1 MINTKGKIICDV
13 KKTEAMNIRH
23 TVIKSEEEFDR
34 LETGWNLLCKHTNS
48 TIFQTFEWNR
58 TWWKNFGD
66 FGELQIFV
74 LYDEDE
80 VVGIAPLFYDR
91 YSFFGVTP
99 YTCLRLIGSKVG
111 KTIDGPLLGTNAYSD
126 YLQFLILD
134 EYESSFYEHLM
145 VFIKDETHFNAMIL
159 EEIPEQSSTLAI
171 LGKDFSSFGLKAEIK
186 NASKTTRVVPEENG
200 WEGYL
205 KNLSG
210 NERKNVRK
218 SLRKIDTGN
227 DNVFHIATFDSDDD
241 FELYLKKLIELHQ
254 DQWNREGF
262 AGTFSQKRMKRF
274 FLETCRK
281 LQKKEAIRVYALLPA
296 ATTGVENSAAMAIVM
311 IYNNQIYLQHGAMDI
326 TSPLIDIGPGK
337 ILNTTLIREAVQ
349 SGLTFDFLRGNELY
363 KKRLANNINQ
373 NKTIEIS
380 SGSVRQVLFGT
391 IVNTTQYMKKRY
403 ANEVIRKDIVTKNH
417 SFIAGWYHYSQFLFS
432 RMVNKLKLVL
442 NFNL

>member
-1 MINTKGKIICDV
+1 MINTQENIICDV
-13 KKTEAMNIRH
+13 KKIGTMNIRH
-23 TVIKSEEEFDR
+23 TVIKSEEEFDN
-34 LETGWNLLCKHTNS
+34 LETDWNLLCEQTNS
-48 TIFQTFEWNR
+48 TIFQTFDWNR

-74 LYDEDE
+74 LYNEGK
-80 VVGIAPLFYDR
+80 VVGIAPLFFDR
-91 YSFFGVTP
+91 YSLIGITS

-111 KTIDGPLLGTNAYSD
+111 KTKDGPLLGTNAYSD

-145 VFIKDETHFNAMIL
+145 VFLKGETHFDAMIL

-171 LGKDFSSFGLKAEIK
+171 LEKDFSSFGLKAEMK

-218 SLRKIDTGN
+218 SLRKIDSSE
-227 DNVFHIATFDSDDD
+227 DNVFRVETSDTDDD
-241 FELYLKKLIELHQ
+241 FEHYLKKLIELHQ

-262 AGTFSQKRMKRF
+262 PGTFSQKSMKSF

-281 LQKKEAIRVYALLPA
+281 LQKKAAIRVYALLPV
-296 ATTGVENSAAMAIVM
+296 ATTGVENSVAIAIVM
-311 IYNNQIYLQHGAMDI
+311 IFNNQMYLQHGAMDI

-337 ILNTTLIREAVQ
+337 ILNATLIKEAVQ

-373 NKTIEIS
+373 NKTIKIS

-391 IVNTTQYMKKRY
+391 IVNTTQYLKKRY

-417 SFIAGWYHYSQFLFS
+417 SFIAGWNHYSRFLFS
-432 RMVNKLKLVL
+432 RMANKLKLV
-442 NFNL
+442 FKF